1 MRIVW
6 SFSMEGDNIFPYR
19 NMDIKLG
26 DREMAII
33 PKAVLKQI
41 RVEDISD
48 NFQIS
53 TWYIVQK
60 FVPMI

>member
-6 SFSMEGDNIFPYR
+6 SFSMEVDNIFPYR

-26 DREMAII
+26 GREMAII

>member
-1 MRIVW
+1 
-6 SFSMEGDNIFPYR
+6 MEGDNIFRYR

>member
-6 SFSMEGDNIFPYR
+6 SFSMEGDNIFQYR

-26 DREMAII
+26 GREMAII

>member
-6 SFSMEGDNIFPYR
+6 SFSMEGDNIFRYR

-26 DREMAII
+26 GREMAII

>member
-26 DREMAII
+26 DREMERDRRYMHEEVFNNLKRM
-33 PKAVLKQI
+33 PK
-41 RVEDISD
+41 
-48 NFQIS
+48 
-53 TWYIVQK
+53 
-60 FVPMI
+60 

>member
-1 MRIVW
+1 
-6 SFSMEGDNIFPYR
+6 MEGDNIFRYR
-19 NMDIKLG
+19 NMDIKLEG
-26 DREMAII
+26 REMAII

>member
-1 MRIVW
+1 
-6 SFSMEGDNIFPYR
+6 MEVDNIFPYR

-33 PKAVLKQI
+33 PKAVFKQI